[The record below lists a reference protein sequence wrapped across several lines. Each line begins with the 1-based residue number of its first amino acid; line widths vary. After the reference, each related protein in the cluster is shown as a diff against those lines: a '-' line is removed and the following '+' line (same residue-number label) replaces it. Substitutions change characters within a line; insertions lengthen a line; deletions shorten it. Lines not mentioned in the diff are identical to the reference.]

1 MKNSKK
7 DTYGNLNRS
16 VVVEPS
22 SSQMNSSLIKISKMK
37 PEASGTKHEKMV
49 ALQEYEIFEVMK
61 NELKNKDMMIQNL
74 RDRLVDLEER
84 VNGI

>member
-1 MKNSKK
+1 
-7 DTYGNLNRS
+7 
-16 VVVEPS
+16 VEPS

-37 PEASGTKHEKMV
+37 PEASETKHEKVV